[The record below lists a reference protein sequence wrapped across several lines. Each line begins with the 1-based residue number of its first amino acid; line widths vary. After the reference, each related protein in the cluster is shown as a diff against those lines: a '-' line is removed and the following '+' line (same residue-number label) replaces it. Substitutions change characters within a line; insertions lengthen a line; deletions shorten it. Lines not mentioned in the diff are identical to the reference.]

1 MSAASTPA
9 PRSLSSSG
17 SNRSSGPRPSLFW
30 PMIIFLIGA
39 GSLAAYQ
46 VMSLEDQLDQVT
58 RATDQMDAK
67 VKHAQYEEAKFFAL
81 AREILRL
88 APKDPNAEKVVVE
101 FRLRQLQAAKPALMD
116 LNAPDAAPV
125 APKAAPAPLSGIPGA
140 PPALPQTP
148 PLK

>member
-1 MSAASTPA
+1 
-9 PRSLSSSG
+9 
-17 SNRSSGPRPSLFW
+17 
-30 PMIIFLIGA
+30 MIIFLIGA